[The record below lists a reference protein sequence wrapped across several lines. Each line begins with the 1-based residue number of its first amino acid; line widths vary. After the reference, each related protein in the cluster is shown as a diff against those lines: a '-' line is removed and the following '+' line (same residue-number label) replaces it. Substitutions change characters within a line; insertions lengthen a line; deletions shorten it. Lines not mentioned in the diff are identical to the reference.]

1 MENKNKI
8 ERDIMKGKEER
19 ERKIRKEIK
28 EYKYMS

>member
-19 ERKIRKEIK
+19 ERKMRKEIN
-28 EYKYMS
+28 EYKYMY